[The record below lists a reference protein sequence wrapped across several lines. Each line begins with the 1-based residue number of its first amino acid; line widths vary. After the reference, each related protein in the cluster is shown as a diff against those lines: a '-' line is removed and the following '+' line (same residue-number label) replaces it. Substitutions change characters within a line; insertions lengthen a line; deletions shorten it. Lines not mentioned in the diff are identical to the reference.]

1 MNNMIVPHRI
11 DIGSSDICAGFV
23 DVLRSRSETDTFIFP
38 DGSKALIALSV
49 RSALDLYLR
58 AIALPIGSE
67 VIVSAITHPDM
78 VEILRYH
85 GLKPVPVD
93 LDFDSAAPD
102 ARDIRRASSA
112 STRAV
117 LIAHLFGA
125 LVQIDP
131 IAAVCRERGWLLIED
146 CAQAFGSRILRPQG
160 CGRDAVQFRSAQ
172 NGDCFSR
179 RSCDCR

>member
-1 MNNMIVPHRI
+1 MIVPHRI
-11 DIGSSDICAGFV
+11 DIGPSDICAGFV
-23 DVLRSRSETDTFIFP
+23 DVLRTRSETDTYTFR

-93 LDFDSAAPD
+93 LDFESAAPD
-102 ARDIRRASSA
+102 A
-112 STRAV
+112 
-117 LIAHLFGA
+117 
-125 LVQIDP
+125 
-131 IAAVCRERGWLLIED
+131 
-146 CAQAFGSRILRPQG
+146 
-160 CGRDAVQFRSAQ
+160 
-172 NGDCFSR
+172 
-179 RSCDCR
+179 